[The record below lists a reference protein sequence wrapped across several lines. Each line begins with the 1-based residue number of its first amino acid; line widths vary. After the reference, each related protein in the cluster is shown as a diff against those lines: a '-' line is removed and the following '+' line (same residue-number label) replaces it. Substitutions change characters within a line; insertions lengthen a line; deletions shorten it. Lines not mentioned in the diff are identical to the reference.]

1 MGEIGDR
8 LIMGVIILT
17 CLVGLAGI
25 THALVSG
32 WMNAHTVL
40 QYLGA
45 TGGTALYLVGV
56 GSTVGAL
63 GYAWWSR
70 RRRA

>member
-1 MGEIGDR
+1 MGNRLVIGV
-8 LIMGVIILT
+8 VIST

-32 WMNAHTVL
+32 WMNAGTVL
-40 QYLGA
+40 QYLA
-45 TGGTALYLVGV
+45 VAGGTALYLAGV

-63 GYAWWSR
+63 AYVWWTKR
-70 RRRA
+70 KRA